1 MKIRHKIALIYSLL
15 TSLVLLC
22 AFIIVYYL
30 SAHYNKS
37 DFYNHLFDKAL
48 IVAQKYFEEDELN
61 KKTYETIIE
70 RYVQKLPQETEIIL
84 DAHKRQASLD
94 SLKTVIP
101 ENLAIQLLDST
112 SVVYYKGDKQTVGI
126 YYADNQGDF
135 VILLS
140 AIDEYSIVK
149 QYHLFKVLIW
159 ILIISSLLVY
169 LIGLVY
175 ANRIVAPIVSIMNNV
190 NKIRATNLSLRLKE
204 RKGNDELSKL
214 ILMINQMLER
224 LEHSFEMQKE
234 FISNASHELKNP
246 LTAILG
252 ETEVALRKSRSEE
265 DYISTLTIIY
275 TEAERLDTLTRNLL
289 SLAQTDYTITNLPQ
303 IPIHLNK
310 LIEELYAHFEKT
322 DYKERLNIQIE
333 KKDQYYIINGNN
345 NLLKIAINNLIDNA
359 LKFSYGKMVEIKLYI
374 EDNHIILTIK
384 DKGIGIPMNEQN
396 NIFQP
401 FYRASNTRS
410 YKGSGVGLALSDKII
425 RLHNGSITINSETN
439 EGTEVKVEF
448 KL

>member
-1 MKIRHKIALIYSLL
+1 
-15 TSLVLLC
+15 
-22 AFIIVYYL
+22 
-30 SAHYNKS
+30 
-37 DFYNHLFDKAL
+37 
-48 IVAQKYFEEDELN
+48 
-61 KKTYETIIE
+61 
-70 RYVQKLPQETEIIL
+70 
-84 DAHKRQASLD
+84 
-94 SLKTVIP
+94 
-101 ENLAIQLLDST
+101 
-112 SVVYYKGDKQTVGI
+112 
-126 YYADNQGDF
+126 
-135 VILLS
+135 
-140 AIDEYSIVK
+140 
-149 QYHLFKVLIW
+149 
-159 ILIISSLLVY
+159 VY

>member
-1 MKIRHKIALIYSLL
+1 
-15 TSLVLLC
+15 
-22 AFIIVYYL
+22 
-30 SAHYNKS
+30 
-37 DFYNHLFDKAL
+37 
-48 IVAQKYFEEDELN
+48 
-61 KKTYETIIE
+61 
-70 RYVQKLPQETEIIL
+70 
-84 DAHKRQASLD
+84 
-94 SLKTVIP
+94 
-101 ENLAIQLLDST
+101 
-112 SVVYYKGDKQTVGI
+112 
-126 YYADNQGDF
+126 
-135 VILLS
+135 
-140 AIDEYSIVK
+140 
-149 QYHLFKVLIW
+149 
-159 ILIISSLLVY
+159 
-169 LIGLVY
+169 
-175 ANRIVAPIVSIMNNV
+175 
-190 NKIRATNLSLRLKE
+190 
-204 RKGNDELSKL
+204 
-214 ILMINQMLER
+214 
-224 LEHSFEMQKE
+224 MQKE

-303 IPIHLNK
+303 IQIHLNK

-333 KKDQYYIINGNN
+333 KKNQSYIINGNN

-359 LKFSYGKMVEIKLYI
+359 LKFSYGKMVDIKLSI

-384 DKGIGIPMNEQN
+384 DNGIGIPMNEQN